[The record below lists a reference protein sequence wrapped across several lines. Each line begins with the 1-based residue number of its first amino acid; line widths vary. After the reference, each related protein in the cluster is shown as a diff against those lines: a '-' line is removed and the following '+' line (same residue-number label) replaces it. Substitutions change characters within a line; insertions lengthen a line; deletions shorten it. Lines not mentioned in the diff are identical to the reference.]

1 MTAQKIAVVT
11 CASRGI
17 GRAIAKRLAK
27 DGLHV
32 IAHFGASQKQAES
45 LANEIRLEGGQISL
59 VQAGLGT
66 INKCSLC
73 CDCRQKIC
81 KTNLGIW
88 RAWLKSRV
96 LSYNGTVFGAL

>member
-11 CASRGI
+11 GASRGI

-45 LANEIRLEGGQISL
+45 LANEVRLEGGQISL
-59 VQAGLGT
+59 VQADLGT
-66 INKCSLC
+66 
-73 CDCRQKIC
+73 RQKIC

-88 RAWLKSRV
+88 RAWLKCRV